1 VAASVAAVL
10 VAAASAAVFDKSSV
24 YKLLRGDALW
34 CRLSFF
40 MYIISE
46 YVAPL
51 FLYVTITLYQLN
63 QYLYT
68 LSLCIKERQMVGK

>member
-51 FLYVTITLYQLN
+51 FLYVTITLYKGEANGGQ
-63 QYLYT
+63 
-68 LSLCIKERQMVGK
+68 IIEGKAATI